1 MLQGHKDRYNTI
13 IYTSYDNNMDYTLAL
28 FSSTEALDIQT
39 TSVNSLSMDETS
51 FLCHQRLCHMH
62 TKGTGKINKAVNG
75 IPTFSSDNDL
85 DGCDVCFTR
94 KMIINLE
101 GHISTRRYAL
111 QVKQGLSLYWGF
123 MMQKYHDKERTEILT
138 GMNGDQAYL
147 LIEDH
152 ITVKLLHVSYGSNK
166 PTLNW
171 LNRWL
176 DYNTPPNE
184 QNKYVVMYQGG

>member
-1 MLQGHKDRYNTI
+1 
-13 IYTSYDNNMDYTLAL
+13 
-28 FSSTEALDIQT
+28 
-39 TSVNSLSMDETS
+39 
-51 FLCHQRLCHMH
+51 
-62 TKGTGKINKAVNG
+62 
-75 IPTFSSDNDL
+75 
-85 DGCDVCFTR
+85 
-94 KMIINLE
+94 
-101 GHISTRRYAL
+101 
-111 QVKQGLSLYWGF
+111 
-123 MMQKYHDKERTEILT
+123 MQKYHDKERTEILT

-152 ITVKLLHVSYGSNK
+152 ITVKLWHVSYGSNK